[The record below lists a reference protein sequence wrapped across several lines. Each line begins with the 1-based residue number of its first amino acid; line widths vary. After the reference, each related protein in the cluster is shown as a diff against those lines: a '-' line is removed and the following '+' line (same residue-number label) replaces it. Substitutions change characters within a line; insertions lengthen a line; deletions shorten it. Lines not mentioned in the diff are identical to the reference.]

1 MFILDTNVISELMRA
16 EPEAAVMDWIASMPL
31 ASMYTTSISK
41 GEILYGIM
49 LLPLGKRRKS
59 FEKAANEMFD
69 EDFAGR
75 VLAFDNNAA
84 ASYAQIASLR
94 SRAGRPISQSDAQ
107 IAAIACS
114 VGGTVVTR
122 NVRDF
127 DSCGAKLLNPWRA

>member
-1 MFILDTNVISELMRA
+1 
-16 EPEAAVMDWIASMPL
+16 MDWIASMPL

-84 ASYAQIASLR
+84 DSYAQIASLR

-127 DSCGAKLLNPWRA
+127 DSCGAKLLNPWTA